1 MDDRLMDEVVKTANM
16 NVRKRHV
23 SKVIE
28 LHIKIAMRS
37 YFNNTSFW
45 EGHRT
50 QNLSFVAGG
59 NAK

>member
-1 MDDRLMDEVVKTANM
+1 M
-16 NVRKRHV
+16 

-28 LHIKIAMRS
+28 LHIKTAMRS
-37 YFNNTSFW
+37 YFDNTSFW